1 MSKTPTLTVFGGPN
15 GSGKTTVTR
24 HYPVS
29 GVYINADIIKV
40 QQNCTDREA
49 AEIATALREKYLKM
63 DEDFTFESV
72 LSTPRNYE
80 VMRKAKDMGK
90 RVVCIYVL
98 TNNPDINVA
107 RVKKRNRNGNDVPEE
122 KVRIRYK
129 RAMKLFPQLFE
140 VCSELYVFDNSC
152 DRSMGEPRE
161 IIRFC
166 NGKLTMMPNEIWS
179 VEMLEA
185 LCIGKYE

>member
-63 DEDFTFESV
+63 DEDFTDMPPE
-72 LSTPRNYE
+72 L
-80 VMRKAKDMGK
+80 MAKYAEQF
-90 RVVCIYVL
+90 RY
-98 TNNPDINVA
+98 
-107 RVKKRNRNGNDVPEE
+107 PE
-122 KVRIRYK
+122 KFVRL
-129 RAMKLFPQLFE
+129 A
-140 VCSELYVFDNSC
+140 
-152 DRSMGEPRE
+152 GE
-161 IIRFC
+161 IIAVKQPATDKTQEEVPKPSRS
-166 NGKLTMMPNEIWS
+166 GPEL
-179 VEMLEA
+179 
-185 LCIGKYE
+185 